1 MDTFATH
8 APAGIADLHM
18 DPPEPVPGLTQHQL
32 LRELP
37 AQAMDDVLAVAG
49 PGTDSPLI
57 SLEIRHGGGALARR
71 APDCGAL
78 GAIDAPF
85 VEFAVGPAPAPP
97 VTAATAACLAR
108 VTDALAPYDA
118 EGRYLDFQ
126 DERVEPETF
135 FDADTL
141 ARLRAVK
148 ARVDPANLIRGN
160 HDIAPTTKS
169 QTTAAPSATAGGALF
184 SSVSAWRS

>member
-1 MDTFATH
+1 MEAVSLLDEATTAELLAPLRALRPAIDTVATH

-118 EGRYLDFQ
+118 EGRYLNFQ
-126 DERVEPETF
+126 DERVSRRRSSMLT
-135 FDADTL
+135 
-141 ARLRAVK
+141 RS
-148 ARVDPANLIRGN
+148 RGC
-160 HDIAPTTKS
+160 
-169 QTTAAPSATAGGALF
+169 G
-184 SSVSAWRS
+184 R